1 MIRAPEFMEM
11 FLLLEEHPEW
21 RAELRRLVLTEEL
34 LALPELIQRLG
45 ERVDALIEA
54 HARAEERLSRTE
66 ERLGG
71 VEERLGRTEERLGG
85 VEERLGRTEERLDRL
100 EGIVQEL
107 AEAQRRTEM
116 RVEELAEA
124 QRRTDEAIKALAEAQ
139 RRTDEAIK
147 ALAEAQRRTEMRV
160 EELAEA
166 QRRTEM
172 RVEELAEAQR
182 RTDEKVDRLAAEVGS
197 LSRLV
202 GATAEGDADS
212 LLRVILPDK
221 GYELLRPPYLLRMDG
236 DVDVVAPAAKD
247 GQTVWVVVEAKV
259 RIGWREVEDWANR
272 MRSEGYR
279 RKLSGAGVPG
289 PYLVYAYGIR
299 ADAGAE
305 KAARTFQIGLITGQ
319 GEVVSPGSLLPPVE
333 ESMEGCE

>member
-1 MIRAPEFMEM
+1 M
-11 FLLLEEHPEW
+11 
-21 RAELRRLVLTEEL
+21 RRLVLTEEL

-71 VEERLGRTEERLGG
+71 VEERLS
-85 VEERLGRTEERLDRL
+85 RTEERLDRL

-116 RVEELAEA
+116 RVEELAE
-124 QRRTDEAIKALAEAQ
+124 D
-139 RRTDEAIK
+139 
-147 ALAEAQRRTEMRV
+147 
-160 EELAEA
+160 
-166 QRRTEM
+166 
-172 RVEELAEAQR
+172 
-182 RTDEKVDRLAAEVGS
+182 
-197 LSRLV
+197 
-202 GATAEGDADS
+202 
-212 LLRVILPDK
+212 
-221 GYELLRPPYLLRMDG
+221 
-236 DVDVVAPAAKD
+236 
-247 GQTVWVVVEAKV
+247 
-259 RIGWREVEDWANR
+259 
-272 MRSEGYR
+272 R

-319 GEVVSPGSLLPPVE
+319 GEVVSPGSLLPPVD